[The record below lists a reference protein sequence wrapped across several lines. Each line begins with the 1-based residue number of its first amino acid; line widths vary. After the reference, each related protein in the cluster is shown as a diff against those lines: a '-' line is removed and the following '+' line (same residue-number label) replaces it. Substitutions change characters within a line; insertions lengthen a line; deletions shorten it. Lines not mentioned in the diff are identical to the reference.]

1 MNLIKPYFAFLMA
14 SFSANTVA
22 TNFDN
27 AQSIQRSTNAISAS
41 SQKRINTVAENS
53 LNLQAQVEQLQEE
66 IKNLEIYQ
74 RHLLALMD
82 SQSKEALHLESQIE
96 EINNTRKG
104 IVPLMYQMISGLKV
118 LVEEDLPIKHEA
130 RLERIEKL
138 DNMMVRADVSDAEKY
153 RRILEA
159 YQIELDYGVK
169 LGVYQS
175 QISVEKS
182 VREAQVLH
190 LGRVSLVAR
199 SLDGSKSWT
208 WDQSQKHWQPLDSA
222 LKPNLD
228 RAFDVAN
235 KQATPS
241 LLTLPLTLNVS
252 EAK

>member
-1 MNLIKPYFAFLMA
+1 MNLIKPCFALLVA
-14 SFSANTVA
+14 SFSTNTVV

-27 AQSIQRSTNAISAS
+27 AQSIQRSTNATSVS

-53 LNLQAQVEQLQEE
+53 LNLQAQVEQLKEE

-74 RHLLALMD
+74 DHLLALMD
-82 SQSKEALHLESQIE
+82 SQSKEASNLESQIE
-96 EINNTRKG
+96 EINNTRQG

-130 RLERIEKL
+130 RLERIAKL

-175 QISVEKS
+175 KISIEES

-199 SLDGSKSWT
+199 SLDGNKSWS

-222 LKPNLD
+222 LKPDLD
-228 RAFDVAN
+228 RAFNVAN

-241 LLTLPLTLNVS
+241 LLTLPLTLNVM
-252 EAK
+252 EVK

>member
-1 MNLIKPYFAFLMA
+1 
-14 SFSANTVA
+14 
-22 TNFDN
+22 
-27 AQSIQRSTNAISAS
+27 
-41 SQKRINTVAENS
+41 
-53 LNLQAQVEQLQEE
+53 
-66 IKNLEIYQ
+66 
-74 RHLLALMD
+74 MD
-82 SQSKEALHLESQIE
+82 SQSKEASNLESQIE
-96 EINNTRKG
+96 EINNTRQG

-130 RLERIEKL
+130 RLERIAKL
-138 DNMMVRADVSDAEKY
+138 DNMLVRADVSDAEKY

-175 QISVEKS
+175 KISIEES

-199 SLDGSKSWT
+199 SLDGNKSWS

-222 LKPNLD
+222 LKPDLD
-228 RAFDVAN
+228 RAFNVAN

-241 LLTLPLTLNVS
+241 LLTLPLTLNVM
-252 EAK
+252 EVK